1 MLEALRQSSES
12 RQWVKVKNISF
23 SPKKNGWRSLELWV
37 TVQILNVLLCKV
49 ISKGTGEGI
58 GDGQTPSPWQV
69 QIIYEC
75 IPESMHTWKYIY
87 LDKMY
92 TWSNVWSPSVKGLKF
107 QKSLCPTEISLNG
120 TFILTKH
127 YVTCPEESVFFCL
140 FIILSSRLLTK
151 HYVTGLEERVWRG
164 EALVERCV
172 VKRIPCKD
180 TFIDPSL
187 SPNAIRKQLAA
198 DICISKLL

>member
-1 MLEALRQSSES
+1 MVKHRHPGRYKLYMNVYLKVCTPES
-12 RQWVKVKNISF
+12 
-23 SPKKNGWRSLELWV
+23 
-37 TVQILNVLLCKV
+37 
-49 ISKGTGEGI
+49 
-58 GDGQTPSPWQV
+58 
-69 QIIYEC
+69 IYTWIKC
-75 IPESMHTWKYIY
+75 IPDQMSEG
-87 LDKMY
+87 
-92 TWSNVWSPSVKGLKF
+92 PSVKGLKF

-127 YVTCPEESVFFCL
+127 FVTSPEESVFFFL

-187 SPNAIRKQLAA
+187 SPNAIRKQLAG